1 MLLLGKARKT
11 TWEALTRCCDNWRK
25 MAYSFIW
32 TSAPFERVESVG
44 HWIDTEGVHVFQEGA
59 GHPAG
64 MNPKK
69 CSGIMLGAR
78 YYDRFIP
85 NLVAVLYAL
94 HELLC
99 TNKLWSWSRKCQK
112 AFEEAK
118 RGRWCISMHMVSELW
133 FPTSAWWE
141 RAPCCLCLSHINS
154 KWAKLSSIW
163 FIVYCIT
170 MGPPCFKSSTSKGGI
185 KKRA

>member
-1 MLLLGKARKT
+1 
-11 TWEALTRCCDNWRK
+11 

-69 CSGIMLGAR
+69 YSGIMLGAR

-85 NLVAVLYAL
+85 NLVAVLYPL

-99 TNKLWSWSRKCQK
+99 TNKPWSWSRKCQK

-118 RGRWCISMHMVSELW
+118 RGR
-133 FPTSAWWE
+133 
-141 RAPCCLCLSHINS
+141 
-154 KWAKLSSIW
+154 
-163 FIVYCIT
+163 
-170 MGPPCFKSSTSKGGI
+170 
-185 KKRA
+185 

>member
-1 MLLLGKARKT
+1 
-11 TWEALTRCCDNWRK
+11 

-32 TSAPFERVESVG
+32 TSAPFEHVESVG

-85 NLVAVLYAL
+85 NLVAVLYPL
-94 HELLC
+94 HELYAL
-99 TNKLWSWSRKCQK
+99 TNPGPGTGSVRKPLKRQKEAGDASPCIWCQSCGFPHQPDGK
-112 AFEEAK
+112 EHPVAY
-118 RGRWCISMHMVSELW
+118 VS
-133 FPTSAWWE
+133 PTSTASE
-141 RAPCCLCLSHINS
+141 QN
-154 KWAKLSSIW
+154 
-163 FIVYCIT
+163 Y
-170 MGPPCFKSSTSKGGI
+170 PPSDS
-185 KKRA
+185 

>member
-1 MLLLGKARKT
+1 
-11 TWEALTRCCDNWRK
+11 
-25 MAYSFIW
+25 MACSFIW

-44 HWIDTEGVHVFQEGA
+44 HWIDTEGVHAFQEGA

-85 NLVAVLYAL
+85 NLVAVLYPL

-99 TNKLWSWSRKCQK
+99 TNKPWSWSRKCQK
-112 AFEEAK
+112 AFEEANDASPCI
-118 RGRWCISMHMVSELW
+118 WCQSCGFPHQPDGKEHPVAYVS
-133 FPTSAWWE
+133 PTSTASE
-141 RAPCCLCLSHINS
+141 QN
-154 KWAKLSSIW
+154 
-163 FIVYCIT
+163 Y
-170 MGPPCFKSSTSKGGI
+170 PPSDS
-185 KKRA
+185 